1 MFKPNQ
7 VTDEDNKL
15 KRLSIDLTSQ
25 EHRVLKGHAAKAG
38 LTMRELVLQ
47 LLRQEGLI
55 GRSKKRGP

>member
-1 MFKPNQ
+1 M
-7 VTDEDNKL
+7 TDEDNKL